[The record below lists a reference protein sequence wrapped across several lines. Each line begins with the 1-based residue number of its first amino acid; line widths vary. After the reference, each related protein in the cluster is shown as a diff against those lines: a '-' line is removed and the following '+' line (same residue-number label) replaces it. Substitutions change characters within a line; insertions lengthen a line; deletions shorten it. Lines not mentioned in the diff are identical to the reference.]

1 MQVHYIGSDF
11 MVDTPISGQDMRIIL
26 SDRSVSYLEKEFR
39 KGIESGESEGWISEE
54 SLRAKYR

>member
-1 MQVHYIGSDF
+1 
-11 MVDTPISGQDMRIIL
+11 MVDTPINGQDRHIIL

-39 KGIESGESEGWISEE
+39 RGVESGESEGWIPEE

>member
-1 MQVHYIGSDF
+1 MHYIESDI
-11 MVDTPISGQDMRIIL
+11 MVDTPINGQDVRIIL

-54 SLRAKYR
+54 SLHAKYS